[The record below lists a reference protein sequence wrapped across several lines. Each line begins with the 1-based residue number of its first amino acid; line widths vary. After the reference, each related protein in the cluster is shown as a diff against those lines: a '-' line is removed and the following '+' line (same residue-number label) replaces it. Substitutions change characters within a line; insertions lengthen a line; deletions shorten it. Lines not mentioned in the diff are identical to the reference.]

1 MTSEESLGQARAH
14 CLALA
19 QVYEKLSHGAPSWFI
34 EKKGQFAMFVS
45 DYHDDVRPSLWLAAP
60 PGLQES
66 LIEENDDAY
75 FRPPYVGPSGWI
87 GVRLDKDL
95 PWQEV
100 EDLIQLAHST
110 ISLKKRR

>member
-1 MTSEESLGQARAH
+1 MTADEALLWIRAAS
-14 CLALA
+14 LALPN
-19 QVYEKLSHGAPSWFI
+19 VIEKLSHGAPSWFI

-66 LIEENDDAY
+66 LIQEDSDAF
-75 FRPPYVGPSGWI
+75 FRPPYFGPRGWL
-87 GVRLDKDL
+87 GVRLDADL
-95 PWQEV
+95 PLTEV

-110 ISLKKRR
+110 ISSKKKR